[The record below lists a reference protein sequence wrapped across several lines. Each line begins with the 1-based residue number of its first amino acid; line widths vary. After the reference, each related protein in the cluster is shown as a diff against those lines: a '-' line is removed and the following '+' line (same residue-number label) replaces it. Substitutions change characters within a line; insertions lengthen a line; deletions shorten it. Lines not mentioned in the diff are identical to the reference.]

1 MLDQG
6 RSSCAKKFVIRR
18 LSSGYFVGLGRPTL
32 ADDLKVWKA
41 SHRFARIAPRKARL
55 VMDLIRGLSCAQA
68 VEQLRFN
75 HRRSARMIEAVLKS
89 AMVNADEQEADMRSL
104 VVSEARV
111 DGGPYFRR
119 WRPKDRG
126 RAHPIAKR
134 TSHLIVRVSEG

>member
-1 MLDQG
+1 M
-6 RSSCAKKFVIRR
+6 AK
-18 LSSGYFVGLGRPTL
+18 TL
-32 ADDLKVWKA
+32 TTAKTWNATHK
-41 SHRFARIAPRKARL
+41 FARIAPRKARL
-55 VMDLIRGLSCAQA
+55 VIDLIRGLPCADA

-89 AMVNADEQEADMRSL
+89 AMVNADEQEADMRRL
-104 VVSEARV
+104 FVQEARI

-134 TSHLIVRVSEG
+134 TSHIHVIVAEGSS